1 MSKLKDFVKA
11 AAAQAVVEKVAEKVQ
26 PVAVPTVHE
35 YVVLSVKSQLAR
47 VLLRYVAMGMISA
60 GAMTAGFG
68 EVVMNDPELIGLA
81 TAAVGAGISFLT
93 ERKFYKALK
102 EG

>member
-1 MSKLKDFVKA
+1 MSDLKDFVKA
-11 AAAQAVVEKVAEKVQ
+11 AAAQAVVNKVAEKVQ
-26 PVAVPTVHE
+26 GTIPTVHE

-47 VLLRYVAMGMISA
+47 VALRYVAMGMIST

>member
-11 AAAQAVVEKVAEKVQ
+11 AAAQVVVEKVAEKVQ
-26 PVAVPTVHE
+26 PPTVHE

-47 VLLRYVAMGMISA
+47 VLLRYVAMGMIST